1 MNMNKITRFT
11 RSLLPITLIG
21 TLPASAETWFLQ
33 SPTPQS
39 LNRFGASFR
48 AAFNVEVEFKNVG
61 AFVALPGRLTL
72 DGDAYNYDDG
82 YVLED
87 STQNTGGFTRYWGY
101 DNASQVPGDGT
112 ILMSTYSSSGATA
125 SEDDKIYP
133 GGEITYSRILGGGD
147 NWRWG
152 LETALNYMNFSAHD
166 SSTASASVTRLSDA
180 YALPPLEGGGFVNPP
195 PAPYQGRYE
204 LQPEGNPVI
213 GATQVGPTSMSTV
226 TAPVTG
232 SRRFEADV
240 FGLRFGP
247 FLEVP
252 LGGDLFLTISGGLSL
267 AEVRSDFKFNDT
279 TAIVNGISAA
289 GSGSDQNV
297 QMGAYVA
304 GNMIYK
310 LGGTWELFGG
320 VQYQDVG
327 RYSHKENGRKAV
339 LDLSKSLFVVLGAS
353 VSF

>member
-1 MNMNKITRFT
+1 MD
-11 RSLLPITLIG
+11 
-21 TLPASAETWFLQ
+21 
-33 SPTPQS
+33 
-39 LNRFGASFR
+39 
-48 AAFNVEVEFKNVG
+48 V
-61 AFVALPGRLTL
+61 
-72 DGDAYNYDDG
+72 
-82 YVLED
+82 
-87 STQNTGGFTRYWGY
+87 
-101 DNASQVPGDGT
+101 
-112 ILMSTYSSSGATA
+112 
-125 SEDDKIYP
+125 
-133 GGEITYSRILGGGD
+133 
-147 NWRWG
+147 
-152 LETALNYMNFSAHD
+152 SAHD

-180 YALPPLEGGGFVNPP
+180 YPLPPLEEGGFVNPP

-213 GATQVGPTSMSTV
+213 GATPVGPTSMSAV

-289 GSGSDQNV
+289 GAGSDQDV
-297 QMGAYVA
+297 QIGAYVA
-304 GNMIYK
+304 GNMIYR

-327 RYSHKENGRKAV
+327 EYSHKESGRKAV
-339 LDLSKSLFVVLGAS
+339 LDLSKSFFVVVGAS
-353 VSF
+353 FSF

>member
-1 MNMNKITRFT
+1 
-11 RSLLPITLIG
+11 
-21 TLPASAETWFLQ
+21 
-33 SPTPQS
+33 
-39 LNRFGASFR
+39 
-48 AAFNVEVEFKNVG
+48 
-61 AFVALPGRLTL
+61 
-72 DGDAYNYDDG
+72 
-82 YVLED
+82 
-87 STQNTGGFTRYWGY
+87 
-101 DNASQVPGDGT
+101 
-112 ILMSTYSSSGATA
+112 
-125 SEDDKIYP
+125 
-133 GGEITYSRILGGGD
+133 
-147 NWRWG
+147 
-152 LETALNYMNFSAHD
+152 
-166 SSTASASVTRLSDA
+166 
-180 YALPPLEGGGFVNPP
+180 
-195 PAPYQGRYE
+195 